1 MQTRPYPD
9 ASQAR
14 QLRILA
20 AQTLKQKSDDMDIN
34 ERFGQ
39 LETTLAEMLRHMD
52 RQSEQIDDII
62 KILKISD
69 ARQTRAEERQTRAEE
84 RQDLTLAEIKRMGD
98 RIDRHSEYIDLNLR
112 FMTQQSEISGF
123 TVKRTEVLERQMPAV
138 LAYET
143 RFKRLEDAVFAKAS

>member
-20 AQTLKQKSDDMDIN
+20 AQTPKQKSDDMDIN

-69 ARQTRAEERQTRAEE
+69 ARQTRAEE

>member
-1 MQTRPYPD
+1 
-9 ASQAR
+9 
-14 QLRILA
+14 
-20 AQTLKQKSDDMDIN
+20 MDIN

-69 ARQTRAEERQTRAEE
+69 ARQTRAEERQ
-84 RQDLTLAEIKRMGD
+84 DLTLAEIKRMGD

-112 FMTQQSEISGF
+112 FMTQQSEMSGF
-123 TVKRTEVLERQMPAV
+123 TVKRTEALER
-138 LAYET
+138 
-143 RFKRLEDAVFAKAS
+143 